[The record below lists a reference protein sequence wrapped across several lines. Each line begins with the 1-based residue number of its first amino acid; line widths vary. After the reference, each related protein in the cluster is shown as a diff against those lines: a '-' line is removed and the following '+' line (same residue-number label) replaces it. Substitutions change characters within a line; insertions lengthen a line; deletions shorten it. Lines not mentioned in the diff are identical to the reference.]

1 MLTLAK
7 LNALTFRERGMGSR
21 LRGNDGSSAAGYIT
35 GVTIHIMKKPTQK
48 KQAAIQY
55 TIVPSDLAGHLFDVT
70 LTVAAPDPDGQV
82 FALPAWIPGSY
93 MIREFARNIVRI
105 RAESNGEAVPLA
117 KLDKHSWQAAPCAGP
132 LALHYE
138 VYAWD
143 LSVRAAHLD
152 HTHGFFNG
160 TSVYLRVLGQEETPH
175 QVDIRRPSDP
185 EASTWRVATS
195 LPELGARRYGFG
207 TYIAP
212 DYDELID
219 HPVEMGDFELATFKA
234 HGVAHDIVVTGR
246 VPNLDMARL
255 QADLKAICETQIAFF
270 EPRTKK
276 APMNRYVFLAMAVGE
291 GYGGLEHRASTALI
305 CARADLPTTAT
316 PAAGE
321 PAEGYLKFLGLCS
334 HEYFHTWNVKRIKP
348 AVFAPYDLQV
358 ENYTPLLWL
367 FEGFTSYYDDL
378 MLVRSGIVS
387 EATYFKLLAK
397 TVGNVLRGTGRTKQS
412 VADSSFDAWSKYY
425 RQDENAA
432 NAIVSYYTKGSL
444 IALAFDLAIRAKTG
458 GARSLDDVM
467 LALWQRYGRDFY
479 PSVGRGVTEAEVEAL
494 FEEVSG
500 VRLKT
505 MFERYVR
512 GTEDLPLAKLY
523 APFGVKLVDE
533 RKSGKPSL
541 DAGVGRDN
549 AGARLSNV
557 HEGGPAHQAGLSA
570 GDVVIALDG
579 LRVTGNPSNL
589 DALLSRYRVGDTVT
603 VHAFRRDE
611 LMTFQ
616 VTLQGDRVPVITL
629 AHAAAGKKSVPA
641 LPRPSAK

>member
-1 MLTLAK
+1 
-7 LNALTFRERGMGSR
+7 MGSR
-21 LRGNDGSSAAGYIT
+21 LRGNDGLPAADHIT
-35 GVTIHIMKKPTQK
+35 GATIQTMKKPAQK

-55 TIVPSDLAGHLFDVT
+55 TIVPSDLAGHLFHVT
-70 LTVAAPDPDGQV
+70 LSVAAPDPAGQV

-105 RAESNGEAVPLA
+105 RAEADGEQVALA
-117 KLDKHSWQAAPCAGP
+117 KVDKHTWQAAPCAGP
-132 LALHYE
+132 LKLHYE

-152 HTHGFFNG
+152 QTHGFFNG

-175 QVDIRRPSDP
+175 LVDIQRPGDP
-185 EASTWRVATS
+185 AAASWRVATS
-195 LPELGARRYGFG
+195 LPELGAKRYGFG

-212 DYDELID
+212 NYDELID
-219 HPVEMGDFELATFKA
+219 HPVEMGEFELASFKA
-234 HGVAHDIVVTGR
+234 HGIPHDIVITGR

-276 APMNRYVFLAMAVGE
+276 APMERYVFLTMVVGD

-305 CARADLPTTAT
+305 CARSDLPSTAT
-316 PAAGE
+316 PKAAE
-321 PAEGYLKFLGLCS
+321 PGEGYLKFLGLCS

-378 MLVRSGIVS
+378 MLVRSGIIS

-397 TVGNVLRGTGRTKQS
+397 TVGNVLRGSGRTKQS

-432 NAIVSYYTKGSL
+432 NAIISYYTKGSL
-444 IALAFDLAIRAKTG
+444 IALAFDLTIRAKTG
-458 GARSLDDVM
+458 GAKSLDDVM
-467 LALWQRYGRDFY
+467 LALWQRFGRDFY

-494 FEEVSG
+494 FDEVSG
-500 VRLKT
+500 VRLKS

-523 APFGVKLVDE
+523 APFGVKVTDE
-533 RKSGKPSL
+533 RKIGKPSL
-541 DAGVGRDN
+541 DAGIGRDN
-549 AGARLSNV
+549 GGARLANV

-570 GDVVIALDG
+570 GDIVIALDG
-579 LRVTGNPSNL
+579 LRVTGTPPNL
-589 DALLSRYRVGDTVT
+589 DGLLSRYRVGDTVA

-611 LMTFQ
+611 LMSFQ
-616 VTLQGDRVPVITL
+616 VTLQGDRGPGISLTQAV
-629 AHAAAGKKSVPA
+629 AGKKSAPA
-641 LPRPSAK
+641 LTRPSGK